1 MNPMNRR
8 KKTATRAVACVAA
21 VALITLVALA
31 VVLLPKYA
39 ANTEGSAAKTTDSAV
54 NEQMAGAAAN
64 DTTTSTAPDTATTT
78 AAATRQIDWD
88 SLPESVIAW
97 VEVPGT
103 EIDYAI
109 AIGPEADPDYYLTH
123 DAWGNYDIYGV
134 PYITPLCTEGLASRN
149 VIIYGH
155 NMSDGSMFAG
165 FANFK
170 WPSVAAEHSVINLY
184 VRANNSLHVLHVIGV
199 NVIDANVEEAQS
211 TFADST
217 ALTEYVHTKLA
228 ESEIVMRQPTCV
240 EQLFTF
246 VTCSYDYQNGRTL
259 VYAIEEE

>member
-1 MNPMNRR
+1 MSRR
-8 KKTATRAVACVAA
+8 KKTATRVAACVAA
-21 VALITLVALA
+21 AALAALVALA
-31 VVLLPKYA
+31 VVLLPNYA
-39 ANTEGSAAKTTDSAV
+39 ANTEGSAAKTTSDAV
-54 NEQMAGAAAN
+54 NEQEAKEAAN
-64 DTTTSTAPDTATTT
+64 GTTTAPADATTST
-78 AAATRQIDWD
+78 AATRQIDWD

-109 AIGPEADPDYYLTH
+109 AMGPEADPDYYLTH

-134 PYITPLCTEGLASRN
+134 PYVTPLCTEGLASRN

-165 FANFK
+165 FTNFK
-170 WPSVAAEHSVINLY
+170 WPSVAAKHSVINLY
-184 VRANNSLHVLHVIGV
+184 VRASNSLHMLHVIGV
-199 NVIDANVEEAQS
+199 NVVDANVEKAQS
-211 TFADST
+211 EFADST

-240 EQLFTF
+240 DQLFTF

>member
-1 MNPMNRR
+1 MSRR
-8 KKTATRAVACVAA
+8 FFRT
-21 VALITLVALA
+21 
-31 VVLLPKYA
+31 
-39 ANTEGSAAKTTDSAV
+39 
-54 NEQMAGAAAN
+54 AAN

-78 AAATRQIDWD
+78 TAAKRQIDWD

-109 AIGPEADPDYYLTH
+109 AMGPEADPDYYLTH

-134 PYITPLCTEGLASRN
+134 PYVTPLCTEGLASRN

-170 WPSVAAEHSVINLY
+170 WPSVAAEHSIINLY
-184 VRANNSLHVLHVIGV
+184 VCANNSLHVLHVIGV

-211 TFADST
+211 EFADST
-217 ALTEYVHTKLA
+217 ALTNYVHAKQA

-240 EQLFTF
+240 NQLFTF

>member
-1 MNPMNRR
+1 MNLMSKR
-8 KKTATRAVACVAA
+8 KKTATRAAACVAA
-21 VALITLVALA
+21 AALAALVALA
-31 VVLLPKYA
+31 VVLLPNYA
-39 ANTEGSAAKTTDSAV
+39 ANTEGSAAKITNNAV
-54 NEQMAGAAAN
+54 NEQKADAAAN
-64 DTTTSTAPDTATTT
+64 GAATTGTDTATTTT

-109 AIGPEADPDYYLTH
+109 VMGPEADPDYYLTH
-123 DAWGNYDIYGV
+123 DAWGNYSIYGV
-134 PYITPLCTEGLASRN
+134 PYVTPLCTEGLASRN

-184 VRANNSLHVLHVIGV
+184 MRANNSLHVLHVIGV

-211 TFADST
+211 EFADST
-217 ALTEYVHTKLA
+217 ALTEYVHTKLT
-228 ESEIVMRQPTCV
+228 ESEIVMRKPTCV
-240 EQLFTF
+240 NQLFTF
-246 VTCSYDYQNGRTL
+246 VTCSYEYQNGRTL

>member
-1 MNPMNRR
+1 MNLMSRR
-8 KKTATRAVACVAA
+8 KKTATRAAACVAA
-21 VALITLVALA
+21 AALVALVALA
-31 VVLLPKYA
+31 VVLLPNCT
-39 ANTEGSAAKTTDSAV
+39 ANTEGSATKTTSDTV
-54 NEQMAGAAAN
+54 NEQEANEAAN
-64 DTTTSTAPDTATTT
+64 NTATATDTTATTT

-88 SLPESVIAW
+88 ALPESVIAW

-109 AIGPEADPDYYLTH
+109 AMGPESDPDYYLTH

-134 PYITPLCTEGLASRN
+134 PYVTPLCTEGFASRN

-155 NMSDGSMFAG
+155 NMSDGSMFAD

-170 WPSVAAEHSVINLY
+170 WPSVAAKHSVIKLY
-184 VRANNSLHVLHVIGV
+184 VRASNSLHVLHVIGV

-211 TFADST
+211 EFADST

-240 EQLFTF
+240 NQLFTF

>member
-1 MNPMNRR
+1 MNPMNSR
-8 KKTATRAVACVAA
+8 KKTATRAAACVAA
-21 VALITLVALA
+21 AALVALAALA
-31 VVLLPKYA
+31 VVLLPNYA
-39 ANTEGSAAKTTDSAV
+39 ANTEGSAAKTTSDAV
-54 NEQMAGAAAN
+54 NEQEANEAAN
-64 DTTTSTAPDTATTT
+64 DATTATAAESTTTT
-78 AAATRQIDWD
+78 AATERQIDWD

-109 AIGPEADPDYYLTH
+109 AMGPKADPDYYLTH

-134 PYITPLCTEGLASRN
+134 PYVTPLCTEGLASRN

-170 WPSVAAEHSVINLY
+170 WPSVATEHSVINLY
-184 VRANNSLHVLHVIGV
+184 VRASNSLHVLHVIGV

-211 TFADST
+211 EFADST

-240 EQLFTF
+240 NQLFTF